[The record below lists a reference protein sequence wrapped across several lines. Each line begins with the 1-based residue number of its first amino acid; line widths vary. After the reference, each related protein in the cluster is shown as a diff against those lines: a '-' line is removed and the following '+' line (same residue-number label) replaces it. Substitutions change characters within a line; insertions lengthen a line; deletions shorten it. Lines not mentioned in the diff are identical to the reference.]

1 VPCRPVLAEVLAGD
15 DDPCAQEELRYYNM
29 GLHIGSV
36 FILLG
41 VSLLGSLAPVAL
53 HISST
58 SKNTTTA
65 IRLGTYFG
73 VWCLLK
79 WVACACP
86 IRRPACDHSSA
97 GPAGFGT
104 ILATAFIHMQLPAV
118 ESLSNSCLPAFW
130 TETYEAWPF
139 LFCTTAVMCMQSLDF
154 LIKVCARFPGLVTHN
169 EFTNWQPALR
179 CASIP
184 SKLSAAASQ
193 LICPAPWLQG
203 FLRRQGTG
211 LEMIESG
218 HAGDSPMHGCHTAVI
233 GAMLSIQP
241 PATQHPSQP
250 HDAEAGE
257 FTESG
262 GGGSCLH
269 FNST

>member
-1 VPCRPVLAEVLAGD
+1 MRPGGAALLQHGTSHWICVHPTRGFTAGFTGSRCAAHLQYQQEHHHCHPTRHLLRCVVPPQDG
-15 DDPCAQEELRYYNM
+15 
-29 GLHIGSV
+29 
-36 FILLG
+36 
-41 VSLLGSLAPVAL
+41 
-53 HISST
+53 
-58 SKNTTTA
+58 
-65 IRLGTYFG
+65 
-73 VWCLLK
+73 
-79 WVACACP
+79 VACACP

-269 FNST
+269 FHST